1 LLDFRLL
8 PYLIRA
14 VHVAA
19 MALLLG
25 GATLLWLASWRKRSE
40 EGEPASW
47 LLFLAQR
54 YELLFWGAIGLSVMT
69 GVGNLGALGS
79 ALPARSTPYGGKL
92 LVKLL
97 AVLVLIVLSLV
108 RTTLIARLSAEDDSA
123 SAVALKRIVPPMYL
137 VTTLLLLAI
146 TLIAVSLAH
155 G

>member
-69 GVGNLGALGS
+69 GVGNLGAL
-79 ALPARSTPYGGKL
+79 
-92 LVKLL
+92 
-97 AVLVLIVLSLV
+97 VLIVLSLV